1 MTARVLPIEEW
12 DRLDEKLDPILTE
25 LSPVTSRVCVVED
38 DNGEIVARW
47 LLIPLLHA
55 ECIWIAPE
63 KRKTARVGYR
73 LLELMKRTARS
84 LGFDRVQT
92 AAIDDDVVKL
102 LAHPRIGAQIVPG
115 LPFVLPVGK
124 D

>member
-1 MTARVLPIEEW
+1 MTSRVLPVEEW
-12 DRLDEKLDPILTE
+12 HRLDEELDPILAE
-25 LSPVTSRVCVVED
+25 LSPVKSRVCVVED
-38 DNGEIVARW
+38 DKGEIVARW
-47 LLIPLLHA
+47 LLVPLLHA

-63 KRKTARVGYR
+63 KRKTGRVGLK
-73 LLELMKRTARS
+73 LLDLMKRTARS
-84 LGFDRVQT
+84 LGFERVMT

>member
-12 DRLDEKLDPILTE
+12 DRLDEELDPILTE

-47 LLIPLLHA
+47 LLFPVLHA

-63 KRKTARVGYR
+63 KRKTGRVALK
-73 LLELMKRTARS
+73 LLNLMRGTARS
-84 LGFDRVQT
+84 LGFDRVMT
-92 AAIDDDVVKL
+92 ASIDDNVTKL
-102 LAHPRIGAQIVPG
+102 MAHPRMRARIVPG
-115 LPFVLPVGK
+115 LPFVVEVSE
-124 D
+124 